1 MYNIIICEDSE
12 QDIELLE
19 KNIIRFFAEHDLSCN
34 INVFRSGE
42 SLLAHKSTYS
52 WDIVFFDVE
61 MGKING
67 IEAAKQLREAD
78 KSVIIIFITSHPG
91 YVFNSFVAEPLNF
104 LIKPVHY
111 PMLRDILEQALARI
125 DNEKGDIFTVSF
137 DNVVSNIPLSQILYF
152 ESNLRVVNVVTTGRT
167 FKFYG
172 KLDDIE
178 RALKEKDFL
187 RCHKSYFVN
196 LRHINTIDGDTIF
209 MSDNSVISISRAN
222 KKMVKELVMEYV
234 GKTVL

>member
-1 MYNIIICEDSE
+1 MYNIIICEDNE

-19 KNIIRFFAEHDLSCN
+19 KNIIRFFSEHDLTCN

-42 SLLAHKSTYS
+42 SLLNHSSVYS

-67 IEAAKQLREAD
+67 IEAAKQLRKAD
-78 KSVIIIFITSHPG
+78 KSVKIVFVTSHPG
-91 YVFNSFVAEPLNF
+91 YVFNSFIAEPLNF
-104 LIKPVHY
+104 LIKPVNY
-111 PMLRDILEQALARI
+111 PMLSEILEQALMRI
-125 DNEKGDIFTVSF
+125 DDEKGDVFTISF
-137 DNVVSNIPLSQILYF
+137 DNVVSNIPLSQIIYF
-152 ESNLRVVNVVTTGRT
+152 ESNLRIINIVTTDQT

-178 RALKEKDFL
+178 RELEGKDFI
-187 RCHKSYFVN
+187 RCHKSYIVN
-196 LRHINTIDGDTIF
+196 LRHINMIDGDAIY
-209 MSDNSVISISRAN
+209 MSNNSVISISRAN
-222 KKMVKELVMEYV
+222 KKKVKELVMDYV